1 MLIFHGVYNPCK
13 IEISG
18 SVFWG
23 NGAMADIIARSFDP
37 PKIWVDMGK
46 PSESRQTLAKFNS
59 SPLKIYHPKRKVVL
73 LPTITFQ
80 GRAVKL
86 RGWKGW
92 RTSSLFGANGNIQGP
107 VHVAMDVQRL
117 LLTKKHGENM
127 DLLKELFF
135 NNGWCI
141 VSRKFDGKTFLDFFL
156 ALRQTWSFEN
166 VFFFLGGAEQFYPA
180 IFFFKPYQ
188 KTVFFSYLHIVVC

>member
-13 IEISG
+13 IELLFPYTHNWWQISG
-18 SVFWG
+18 SVYWG

-92 RTSSLFGANGNIQGP
+92 SASSLFGANGNFQGP

-117 LLTKKHGENM
+117 LLTNKHGENM

-135 NNGWCI
+135 NN
-141 VSRKFDGKTFLDFFL
+141 R
-156 ALRQTWSFEN
+156 
-166 VFFFLGGAEQFYPA
+166 
-180 IFFFKPYQ
+180 
-188 KTVFFSYLHIVVC
+188 